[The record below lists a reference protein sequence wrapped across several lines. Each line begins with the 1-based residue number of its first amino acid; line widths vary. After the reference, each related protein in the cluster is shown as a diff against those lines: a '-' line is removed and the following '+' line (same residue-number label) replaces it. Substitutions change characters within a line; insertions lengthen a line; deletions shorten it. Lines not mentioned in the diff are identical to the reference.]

1 MALMCIMSSCALPRH
16 CRWAMVAW
24 LLGGRI
30 LFVVCFRSSKTFH
43 RRVPMLLGEQD
54 LVKTLT
60 EGLMEIGVDG
70 GTVDGGDFIFDEEG
84 RVTGWRR

>member
-1 MALMCIMSSCALPRH
+1 MGDGGMA
-16 CRWAMVAW
+16 AW
-24 LLGGRI
+24 RAHP
-30 LFVVCFRSSKTFH
+30 V
-43 RRVPMLLGEQD
+43 RRVFQKLYDVSPASSDAAGR
-54 LVKTLT
+54 VKTLT